1 MKKAEK
7 SMRKYNNLNIG
18 MFMLLNIIACLGLI
32 SFASLAYI
40 TSFAKPINHAGT
52 EWKQFRL
59 ILSYDVITFMHD
71 VLRN

>member
-1 MKKAEK
+1 M
-7 SMRKYNNLNIG
+7 I
-18 MFMLLNIIACLGLI
+18 LNIIACLGLFSI
-32 SFASLAYI
+32 TSPVYI